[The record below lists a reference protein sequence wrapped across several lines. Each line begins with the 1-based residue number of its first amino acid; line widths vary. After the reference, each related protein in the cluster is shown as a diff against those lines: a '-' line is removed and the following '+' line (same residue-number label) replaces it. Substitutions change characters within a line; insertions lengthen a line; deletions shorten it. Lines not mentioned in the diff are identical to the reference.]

1 MKKHSLSENILICL
15 AAAFVGGVWQ
25 YELYFGQTVHLI
37 MSVGSLIFTAV
48 IWTLTSFSEGR
59 QKRTCFAIFTLLFYI
74 LPQIPIIYADY
85 ADYNEILDA
94 LARLCALF
102 TRFGGS
108 AAYPAV
114 ICGLSIAAFI
124 VGRFTKAK
132 SSESKGN
139 AD

>member
-37 MSVGSLIFTAV
+37 MSVGSLIFAAV
-48 IWTLTSFSEGR
+48 IWTLISFSEGR
-59 QKRTCFAIFTLLFYI
+59 QRRTEFAIFTLLFYI

-94 LARLCALF
+94 LARLCGLF

-108 AAYPAV
+108 AVYPAV
-114 ICGLSIAAFI
+114 MCGLSAAAFF
-124 VGRFTKAK
+124 VGKFTKAR